1 MKGYISPIEDLT
13 NQNASFR
20 HVLYSGEHLQLV
32 LMSLQPGEEIGSE
45 THADTDQFFRIEHG
59 EGRIVIDGACHRIR
73 AGDVAVVPAGAN
85 HNLVC
90 TGENALKL
98 YTIYGPAHHM
108 DKLVQRTKAEA
119 DGSSESFDG
128 IPTDVPSRPIPL

>member
-45 THADTDQFFRIEHG
+45 THADTDQFFRIEQG
-59 EGRIVIDGACHRIR
+59 QGRIVIDGACYRLR
-73 AGDVAVVPAGAN
+73 PGDVAIVPAGAS

-90 TGENALKL
+90 TGDAPLKL
-98 YTIYGPAHHM
+98 YTLYGPAHHM

-119 DGSSESFDG
+119 DRSSEAFDG
-128 IPTDVPSRPIPL
+128 IATEVPPAPILL